1 MIKNLF
7 ENQGAFT
14 PFAPKYS
21 IPFWNAELLSPYEIQ
36 LLSSKILSLEKD
48 IINSNPDL
56 TYDGGTG
63 LGPDSLTAKFTA
75 YNILHWDREGE
86 DFVVRKMR
94 VWIHNAIRE
103 MCEHVGSDIQE
114 VKPWA
119 QCWANVLRKGE
130 KLNPHQHSSDA
141 YSFLSGNIC
150 LQAEETSTVY
160 QNPYTMNALAMKNVP
175 GVMTLFPEY
184 IVHWTTPNESD
195 KERITL
201 GMDIV
206 TEYSLFNAPDRKR
219 DIKHFERLY

>member
-63 LGPDSLTAKFTA
+63 LGPNSLTAKFPA

-94 VWIHNAIRE
+94 VKIHNAIQE

-114 VKPWA
+114 EIGRAHV
-119 QCWANVLRKGE
+119 
-130 KLNPHQHSSDA
+130 
-141 YSFLSGNIC
+141 
-150 LQAEETSTVY
+150 
-160 QNPYTMNALAMKNVP
+160 
-175 GVMTLFPEY
+175 
-184 IVHWTTPNESD
+184 
-195 KERITL
+195 
-201 GMDIV
+201 
-206 TEYSLFNAPDRKR
+206 
-219 DIKHFERLY
+219 